1 MAYDVIPTLGDTLR
15 NAIASCA
22 PDRIFLLTDTN
33 VDRLYVSRSA
43 RLQDFPKLVV
53 EAGEETKTI
62 ETCAGIWQW
71 LTDGGATRKSLLVNV
86 GGGMITDL
94 GGFCAACY
102 KRGIRCINISTS
114 LLGSVDASIGG
125 KTGVDFGGFK
135 NQIGVFADPMLT
147 LIPLDAQATLP
158 KEQLLSGYGEM
169 LKTAMIASAELYS
182 GLLHPEEVIGHTEIL
197 ARAIEA
203 CLEIKDKVVTEDP
216 REAGLRKVLN
226 LGHTVGHAYESLL
239 IEKGKAQPHGI
250 AVAHGLLP
258 ALILSR
264 LHCGLKPEV
273 VQTYAR
279 FLAETYPR
287 LDITCADTPRLM
299 EIMAGDK
306 KNSGDG
312 KINFVL
318 LEAIGKPVYDC
329 KLSADEISSALDIRA
344 EMLGL

>member
-1 MAYDVIPTLGDTLR
+1 MAYKVLPTLGDELKDIISEAT
-15 NAIASCA
+15 
-22 PDRIFLLTDTN
+22 PDKVFLLTDTN
-33 VDRLYVSRSA
+33 VDRLYLDGNRSFG
-43 RLQDFPKLVV
+43 DWPKMVV
-53 EAGEETKTI
+53 EAGEASKTI
-62 ETCAGIWQW
+62 ETCIRIWQW
-71 LTDGGATRKSLLVNV
+71 LTDAGATRKSLLVNV

-94 GGFCAACY
+94 GGFGAACY
-102 KRGIRCINISTS
+102 KRGIRCVNVSTS

-135 NQIGVFADPMLT
+135 NQVGVFAEPLMT
-147 LIPLDAQATLP
+147 LMPLDAQRTLP
-158 KEQLLSGYGEM
+158 KEEMLSGYGEM
-169 LKTAMIASAELYS
+169 LKTALIASPELYAE
-182 GLLHPEEVIGHTEIL
+182 LLHPEDVIGHDE
-197 ARAIEA
+197 AMGAAIRD
-203 CLEIKDKVVTEDP
+203 CLEVKNRVVTEDP

-239 IEKGKAQPHGI
+239 IEKGKARPHGI

-264 LHCGLKPEV
+264 LHCGLAPEV
-273 VQTYAR
+273 PQIYAR
-279 FLAETYPR
+279 FLVETYPAI
-287 LDITCADTPRLM
+287 DITCADTPRLM

-318 LEAIGKPVYDC
+318 LEEIGKPLYDC
-329 KLSADEISSALDIRA
+329 KLSDEEIAAALDIRA